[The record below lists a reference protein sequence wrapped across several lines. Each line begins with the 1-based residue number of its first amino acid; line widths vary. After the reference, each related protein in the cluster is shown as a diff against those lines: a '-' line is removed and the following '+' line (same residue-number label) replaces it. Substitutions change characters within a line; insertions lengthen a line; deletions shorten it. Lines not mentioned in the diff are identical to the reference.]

1 MNTYKANF
9 TGRIAGVRRKKG
21 EEFTL
26 TAKQA
31 QYENVTLVPAA
42 QVIDAPT
49 DDGGAGK
56 TDAPK
61 SKKGAGDK

>member
-9 TGRIAGVRRKKG
+9 TGRIANVRRKKG
-21 EEFTL
+21 EEFPL

-42 QVIDAPT
+42 QVIDAPI
-49 DDGGAGK
+49 DGDSADK
-56 TDAPK
+56 NDAPK
-61 SKKGAGDK
+61 PKKGAGDK

>member
-21 EEFTL
+21 EEFPL

-31 QYENVTLVPAA
+31 QYENVTLVH
-42 QVIDAPT
+42 QEQETEEQEKEPT
-49 DDGGAGK
+49 TVD
-56 TDAPK
+56 PK